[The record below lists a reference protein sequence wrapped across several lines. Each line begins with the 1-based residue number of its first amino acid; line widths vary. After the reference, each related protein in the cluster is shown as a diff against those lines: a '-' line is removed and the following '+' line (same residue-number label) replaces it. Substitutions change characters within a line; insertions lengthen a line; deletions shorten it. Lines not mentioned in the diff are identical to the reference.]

1 MLPNMSEPL
10 SSEIIETGQK
20 PDACIIWLH
29 GLGADG
35 HDFEPIVP
43 ELDLPAALSIR
54 FIFPHAPIIPVT
66 INGGMP
72 MRAWY
77 DFKSLDFGIGE
88 NRDQIRESVREVTAL
103 VDAQREAGIDAERII
118 LAGFSQ
124 GGVVALHAGLGYKE
138 RLGGVMALSTYL
150 PMAGEL
156 EEQMGLANR
165 GLPVFSAHGKH
176 DDVIPVTAG
185 HQARKWLE
193 DNGFALE
200 AHDYPMGHAVSP
212 EEIGAIAHWLR
223 ARLGG

>member
-1 MLPNMSEPL
+1 MPDLLPF
-10 SSEIIETGQK
+10 EIIETGPI
-20 PDACIIWLH
+20 PDACVIWLH

-43 ELDLPAALSIR
+43 ELDLPASLALR
-54 FIFPHAPIIPVT
+54 FVFPHAPIIPVT

-88 NRDQIRESVREVTAL
+88 NREQIRASVEQVTHL
-103 VDAQREAGIDAERII
+103 VDAQREAGIAAERLI

-124 GGVVALHAGLGYKE
+124 GGVIALHTGLGYGE

-156 EEQMGLANR
+156 EDRIGLPNR

-176 DDVIPVTAG
+176 DEVIPISAG

-193 DNGFALE
+193 DKGFALE
-200 AHDYPMGHAVSP
+200 AHDYPMGHAVCP

-223 ARLGG
+223 ARFAT